1 LVAEKC
7 FVVESCF
14 CWGFLFFLCFEV
26 VNRGAFVVGCVTD
39 VVRWLSLFGALKNRT
54 AFLTL
59 FLGGQ
64 EIH

>member
-1 LVAEKC
+1 V
-7 FVVESCF
+7 
-14 CWGFLFFLCFEV
+14 V